1 MCSSCPMSW
10 SRLARAGPRCTC
22 WPGGHRPGLM
32 SPSLPSDHVHWSS
45 DHVSLVLILQHLSS
59 LDVLFFISGSLPALS
74 LLLLM
79 WAGLYLFSRA
89 PTGTSGSLSLAVPRP
104 PGQVCYLS
112 FCILLW
118 TWQDFEE
125 NGSLLEVFIAL
136 TRVSCQESSVVCPAL
151 LEKCD
156 PGRH

>member
-59 LDVLFFISGSLPALS
+59 LDVLLLYLWFPSCSFPSPAHVGRAVPLLKGANRDFGILEFGSAQTS
-74 LLLLM
+74 R
-79 WAGLYLFSRA
+79 AGLLPLVLHPSLDLAGLRGEWVLVRGLHCLDTGELSGIQCGLPCPSR
-89 PTGTSGSLSLAVPRP
+89 
-104 PGQVCYLS
+104 
-112 FCILLW
+112 
-118 TWQDFEE
+118 EM
-125 NGSLLEVFIAL
+125 
-136 TRVSCQESSVVCPAL
+136 
-151 LEKCD
+151 
-156 PGRH
+156 